1 MLDIARL
8 LDNALANNR
17 MGLRK
22 AAKQTLARAPLNTTV
37 RELLASEAG
46 EAIRELTISDLEEAL
61 IAASGATLPSPTKT
75 GIGTGIGKTGIG
87 TGTGSAA
94 AAGPAATSADSQSR
108 EIAEAIERAYAGFAT
123 GGDRVDS
130 LRDQVQANNRTVSA
144 YREEYQL
151 GKRSQLDLLD
161 GENSRFNS
169 EFQYQ
174 SASAIYYFSAYQLL
188 AHMGRLLTTLGVSAP
203 AEALTG
209 HVEQSKQSLFHI
221 DIEPLRQ

>member
-61 IAASGATLPSPTKT
+61 IAASGATLPSPATTKT
-75 GIGTGIGKTGIG
+75 GIGTGISK
-87 TGTGSAA
+87 TGTGPAA

-108 EIAEAIERAYAGFAT
+108 EEFMYRRILEVLSDDPGLTIGQLAKRIDVDTTELRGYLSWMRRVGKISSVGRARAT
-123 GGDRVDS
+123 RYS
-130 LRDQVQANNRTVSA
+130 L
-144 YREEYQL
+144 
-151 GKRSQLDLLD
+151 
-161 GENSRFNS
+161 
-169 EFQYQ
+169 
-174 SASAIYYFSAYQLL
+174 
-188 AHMGRLLTTLGVSAP
+188 P
-203 AEALTG
+203 
-209 HVEQSKQSLFHI
+209 
-221 DIEPLRQ
+221 